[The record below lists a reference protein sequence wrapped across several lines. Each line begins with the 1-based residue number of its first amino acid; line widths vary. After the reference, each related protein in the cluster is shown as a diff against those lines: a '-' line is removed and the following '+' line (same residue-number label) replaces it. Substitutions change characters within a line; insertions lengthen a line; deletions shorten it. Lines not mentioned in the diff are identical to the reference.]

1 MFSRN
6 IEKVKAINAKRE
18 QMPLAHVHSFGCQ
31 QNVSD
36 GEKIK
41 GMLAQMGYG
50 FTPETA
56 FADLI
61 LFNTCAVRENAEDRV
76 FGNIGALK
84 KLKEKNRNLI
94 IAVGGCMVQQEHIA
108 QENEKIVPAGRYYF
122 RHSRYAYLTADDIRK
137 AQREPQNAVYP
148 RK

>member
-1 MFSRN
+1 MTKEIN
-6 IEKVKAINAKRE
+6 KEELLVQQEYIEKVKAINAKRE

-61 LFNTCAVRENAEDRV
+61 LFNI
-76 FGNIGALK
+76 F
-84 KLKEKNRNLI
+84 
-94 IAVGGCMVQQEHIA
+94 
-108 QENEKIVPAGRYYF
+108 
-122 RHSRYAYLTADDIRK
+122 SADDDDDFGLIGQL
-137 AQREPQNAVYP
+137 A
-148 RK
+148 